1 MKNYHKI
8 LIDGKYYWDNQVLP
22 KQDNLAGL
30 RAFRL
35 ACIKYRYIRLKNL
48 EATADTLGV
57 HINRIRQNLK
67 RIGVKT
73 TMNNNR
79 GAFVN
84 YIEQDTIKLKELEKY
99 LILTRLVQC
108 KGNKSN
114 TARSL
119 GIGVRTLQRKLN
131 SYGVGAN
138 SYGRMVL
145 KDIQPDAVMMAQQLI
160 AEIEG
165 GN

>member
-1 MKNYHKI
+1 MKNYHRI
-8 LIDGKYYWDNQVLP
+8 LINGKYYWDNQVLP
-22 KQDNLAGL
+22 KEDNLAGL
-30 RAFRL
+30 RTFRL
-35 ACIKYRYIRLKNL
+35 ACVKYRYTRLKNL
-48 EATADTLGV
+48 EATAVTLGV
-57 HINRIRQNLK
+57 HINRVRQNLK
-67 RIGVKT
+67 RIGVRI

-84 YIEQDTIKLKELEKY
+84 YLAEDTIKLKELEKY

-138 SYGRMVL
+138 SYGRLVL

-160 AEIEG
+160 TEIEG
-165 GN
+165 SN